1 MLTSETGYTPTIMA
15 LNEHAGLVA
24 SEDHLVTPI
33 FHRRF
38 AEFLSALKESG
49 YALGY
54 TNEQSSAPYKAYSAF
69 VDAMETEVE
78 DIPEKK
84 GLWRY

>member
-1 MLTSETGYTPTIMA
+1 MLTSDTDYTPTIMA
-15 LNEHAGLVA
+15 LNEYAVLVA

-33 FHRRF
+33 FHHRF
-38 AEFLSALKESG
+38 AEFLGALKESG
-49 YALGY
+49 YAHEY
-54 TNEQSSAPYKAYSAF
+54 TKEQSSASYKAYSAF

-78 DIPEKK
+78 DIPEK

>member
-1 MLTSETGYTPTIMA
+1 MLTSDTDYTPTIMA
-15 LNEHAGLVA
+15 LNEYAGLVV

-38 AEFLSALKESG
+38 AEFLSALKESE
-49 YALGY
+49 YAHGY
-54 TNEQSSAPYKAYSAF
+54 TKERSSASYKAYCAF

-78 DIPEKK
+78 DIREKK
-84 GLWRY
+84 GLWQY